1 MASVWKLPSGY
12 CIIFYANIQ
21 KNKHANS
28 MLKMTVLPCYV
39 TFGAV
44 SYIYMPAKLSL
55 LPTYFL

>member
-1 MASVWKLPSGY
+1 
-12 CIIFYANIQ
+12 
-21 KNKHANS
+21 